1 MFSDLSLW
9 LIFIQF
15 VCGIVQIICCLSIL
29 KTLDYGNDL
38 NNGSNRLNGGKEEHD
53 PS

>member
-1 MFSDLSLW
+1 MFSDLRLW

-15 VCGIVQIICCLSIL
+15 VCGIGQIICCLSIL
-29 KTLDYGNDL
+29 KALNYGKGL
-38 NNGSNRLNGGKEEHD
+38 NNCSNRLNGGKEEHY